1 MHDEQPS
8 VSFYERQLIAASERE
23 SREFPVVDGFVDIWN
38 TREPA
43 SGIRSTLVGSL
54 DEDGETMAWGTVVP
68 DTSNRGMYIPHSQ
81 LS

>member
-68 DTSNRGMYIPHSQ
+68 DTSNRGMYFLIAS
-81 LS
+81 